1 MKKKILIIIAIIM
14 IISTLIRTTLVEYSF
29 ISFAKQQIYNQT
41 MLIKD
46 ILYEVINK
54 KDYMKIIKNSD
65 IIKDITI
72 KQGLINETQVF
83 IDVKNKKIKAITPFN
98 AYSHLEIIFNAK
110 EYFDEIVNISIR
122 LFFIGLIS
130 LILIIW
136 IVNYFLT
143 PYLEI
148 LENVKT
154 STKEIVKGNFKRKL
168 STNLKGEAKEFVD
181 TYNNFL
187 DELKNSFGVIEE
199 KYTSLIE
206 KEKSQNPLIDA
217 KNTISQLADIFK
229 FKKIVE
235 EDISTEVILNRL
247 IDIIK
252 KFNINHFV
260 LVGVD
265 NSKKRVIFRF
275 EKGDICCDLYEKIEL
290 CRAYRT
296 RSIVKSDD
304 FPNLC
309 QRHFC
314 KNSYICIPFSESGN
328 FTGILKIMDIEN
340 IDKDTIAYIK
350 AYLKEISSILESK
363 FTLELLH
370 NQTII
375 DPLTK
380 LYNRRFLENILNK
393 IVANANRN
401 NQKVAF
407 VMIDMDYFKKV
418 NDTYGHDAGDE
429 VLKELSKI
437 LKNSIRESDYVVRFG
452 GEEFLMILNNVKD
465 KDSLKQILEKI
476 RKSVEN
482 YEFKIPQGKIHQT
495 ISVGAAIYPIDC
507 ESPWICIK
515 NADVALYKAKNIG
528 RNKVVIFES

>member
-1 MKKKILIIIAIIM
+1 MKKKILIIIALIM
-14 IISTLIRTTLVEYSF
+14 IISTIIRTTLVEYSF
-29 ISFAKQQIYNQT
+29 ISFAKQQIYTQT

-46 ILYEVINK
+46 ILYKVINK
-54 KDYMKIIKNSD
+54 NDYIKMMKNSD
-65 IIKDITI
+65 VIKDINI
-72 KQGLINETQVF
+72 KKGLINETKIS
-83 IDVKNKKIKAITPFN
+83 IDIKNKKIKAFTPFN
-98 AYSHLEIIFNAK
+98 AYSHLEITFSAK
-110 EYFDEIVNISIR
+110 EYFDEIVNISIK
-122 LFFIGLIS
+122 LFLIGLIS

-148 LENVKT
+148 LENVKI
-154 STKEIVKGNFKRKL
+154 STKEIIKGNFDKKL
-168 STNLKGEAKEFVD
+168 STNLKGEAKEFVN
-181 TYNNFL
+181 TYNQFL

-217 KNTISQLADIFK
+217 KNTISQLAEIFK

-247 IDIIK
+247 VDIIK
-252 KFNINHFV
+252 KFNINHFA
-260 LVGVD
+260 LIGID
-265 NSKKRVIFRF
+265 NIKKNIIF
-275 EKGDICCDLYEKIEL
+275 EYDEENLCCDINEKIEL

-296 RSIVKSDD
+296 RNIVNSND
-304 FPNLC
+304 FQNIC

-314 KNSYICIPFSESGN
+314 KNSYICIPFSKSGN

-340 IDKDTIAYIK
+340 TDKDTIAYIK
-350 AYLKEISSILESK
+350 AYIKEISSILESK

-370 NQTII
+370 AQTII

-393 IVANANRN
+393 IVSNANRN

-429 VLKELSKI
+429 VLIQLSKI
-437 LKNSIRESDYVVRFG
+437 LKNSIRKSDYIVRFG
-452 GEEFLMILNNVKD
+452 GEEFLMILNNIKD
-465 KDSLKQILEKI
+465 KDSLKQVLEKI
-476 RKSVEN
+476 RQNVEQ
-482 YEFKIPQGKIHQT
+482 YEFKIPQGKIHKT
-495 ISVGAAIYPIDC
+495 ISIGATLYPIDC
-507 ESPWICIK
+507 NSPWKCIK
-515 NADVALYKAKNIG
+515 NADVALYKAKNSG
-528 RNKVVIFES
+528 RNKIVIFES